1 MQLSTDFNQIWIWAA
16 DSSNK
21 PKYKKFR
28 NVSPEGAELLKADE
42 RTVGND
48 EANVACCWLFCESA

>member
-1 MQLSTDFNQIWIWAA
+1 MQLLIDFNQIWIWAA

-28 NVSPEGAELLKADE
+28 NASPAGAELLKSDE
-42 RTVGND
+42 TTAGND
-48 EANVACCWLFCESA
+48 EANVCLLLVVL